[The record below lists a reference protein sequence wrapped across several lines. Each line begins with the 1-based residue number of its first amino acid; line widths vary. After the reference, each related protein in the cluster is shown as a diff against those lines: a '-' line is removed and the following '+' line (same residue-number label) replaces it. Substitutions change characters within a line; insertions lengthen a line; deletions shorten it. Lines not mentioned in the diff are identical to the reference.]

1 MDIRIMKRNEF
12 IEITKNLQEFERE
25 CCRWE
30 EFGIP
35 LWELRIWDLSMNF
48 VDTYLR
54 HNLTDDQ
61 LDTFWDN
68 YDVLTPEALWTLLTN
83 QSSNE

>member
-1 MDIRIMKRNEF
+1 MKYNEF
-12 IEITKNLQEFERE
+12 IEIVKNLKDFERE
-25 CCRWE
+25 CYRWE

-35 LWELRIWDLSMNF
+35 LWDLQIWDLTMKF
-48 VDTYLR
+48 VDTYLK
-54 HNLTDDQ
+54 HNLTDAQMDI
-61 LDTFWDN
+61 FWDN

>member
-1 MDIRIMKRNEF
+1 MKHNEF
-12 IEITKNLQEFERE
+12 IEIVKNLQNYERE
-25 CCRWE
+25 CYRWE

-35 LWELRIWDLSMNF
+35 LWDLPIWDLSMEF
-48 VDTYLR
+48 VDIYLK

-61 LDTFWDN
+61 LDIFWNN
-68 YDVLTPEALWTLLTN
+68 YDILTPEALWTLLTN